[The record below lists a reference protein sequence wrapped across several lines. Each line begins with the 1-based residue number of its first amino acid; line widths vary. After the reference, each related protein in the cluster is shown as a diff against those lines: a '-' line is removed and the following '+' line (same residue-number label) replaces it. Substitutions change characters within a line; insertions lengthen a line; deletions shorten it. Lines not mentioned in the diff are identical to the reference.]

1 MESRAFEV
9 RKDQMVSEPVHRY
22 GSTTRMHR
30 LSFTIATTIASR
42 AILYRDRAM
51 RKVARLSRGASD
63 DAVVSQHWI
72 SSGNN
77 RLHAA
82 YVEPA
87 ATPPKAA
94 LLICHGIGE
103 IVGYWLPVQQL
114 LAANGIA
121 SLVFDYSGYGRSS
134 GSIDWSQ
141 CELDAVNAFEYL
153 QRIAPAT
160 PISMLG
166 LSMGSGIAAAVTD
179 KVTPQRLFLC
189 GSFTSYRAAAC
200 SIFLPRFLSEIVPP
214 IWNSQEAL
222 KNCTIPVVIVHGEK
236 DPLFPVQ
243 MAADLA
249 STCGENAE
257 LIVVPNLTHNEP
269 FYKPR
274 LSYWNLIISR
284 L

>member
-1 MESRAFEV
+1 M
-9 RKDQMVSEPVHRY
+9 
-22 GSTTRMHR
+22 RMHR
-30 LSFTIATTIASR
+30 LSFTVATTIASR

-51 RKVARLSRGASD
+51 RRVARLSSD
-63 DAVVSQHWI
+63 APEDVSVSQHWI
-72 SSGNN
+72 SSGAN

-82 YVEPA
+82 YVGPA

-103 IVGYWLPVQQL
+103 IVEYWFPVQQL
-114 LAANGIA
+114 LAANGVA

-153 QRIAPAT
+153 KRVAPST
-160 PISMLG
+160 PISILG
-166 LSMGSGIAAAVTD
+166 LSMGSGVAAAIID

-200 SIFLPRFLSEIVPP
+200 SVFLPRFLSAIVPP
-214 IWNSQEAL
+214 IWNSQETL
-222 KNCTIPVVIVHGEK
+222 RNCPIPVVIVHGEK

-249 STCGENAE
+249 SACGENAE
-257 LIVVPNLTHNEP
+257 LIVVPDLSHNEP

>member
-1 MESRAFEV
+1 
-9 RKDQMVSEPVHRY
+9 
-22 GSTTRMHR
+22 MHR

-42 AILYRDRAM
+42 AILYRDRAL
-51 RKVARLSRGASD
+51 RRIARLSRGTTEN
-63 DAVVSQHWI
+63 VIVSQHWI

-82 YVEPA
+82 YVAPA

-103 IVGYWLPVQQL
+103 IVEYWFPVQQL
-114 LAANGIA
+114 LAANGVA

-141 CELDAVNAFEYL
+141 CELDAVNAFEYMT
-153 QRIAPAT
+153 RIAPSMPA
-160 PISMLG
+160 SMLG
-166 LSMGSGIAAAVTD
+166 LSLGSGIAAAIVD
-179 KVTPQRLFLC
+179 KVKAQRLFLC
-189 GSFTSYRAAAC
+189 GAFTSYRAAAC
-200 SIFLPRFLSEIVPP
+200 SVFVPRFLSAFVPP
-214 IWNSQEAL
+214 IWDSQEAL
-222 KNCTIPVVIVHGEK
+222 KNCPIPVVIVHGEK

-249 STCGENAE
+249 SACGDNAE
-257 LIVVPNLTHNEP
+257 LIVVPNLSHNEP

-274 LSYWNLIISR
+274 LSYWNLVISR

>member
-1 MESRAFEV
+1 
-9 RKDQMVSEPVHRY
+9 
-22 GSTTRMHR
+22 MHR
-30 LSFTIATTIASR
+30 LTFTVATTIASR
-42 AILYRDRAM
+42 AIRYRDRAM
-51 RKVARLSRGASD
+51 RRVARLSRAATD
-63 DAVVSQHWI
+63 DVIVSQHWI

-87 ATPPKAA
+87 AAPAKAA

-103 IVGYWLPVQQL
+103 IVEYWFPVQHL
-114 LAANGIA
+114 LAANGVA

-134 GSIDWSQ
+134 GSIDWRQ

-153 QRIAPAT
+153 KHIAPST

-166 LSMGSGIAAAVTD
+166 LSMGSGVAAAVID
-179 KVTPQRLFLC
+179 KVMPQCLFLC

-200 SIFLPRFLSEIVPP
+200 AVFLPRFLSGIVPP
-214 IWNSQEAL
+214 IWNSRETL
-222 KNCTIPVVIVHGEK
+222 KNCLVPVIIVHGEK

-249 STCGENAE
+249 SACGANAE
-257 LIVVPNLTHNEP
+257 LIVVPNLSHNEP

>member
-1 MESRAFEV
+1 
-9 RKDQMVSEPVHRY
+9 
-22 GSTTRMHR
+22 MHK
-30 LSFTIATTIASR
+30 LSFTVATTIASR
-42 AILYRDRAM
+42 TILFRDRAL
-51 RKVARLSRGASD
+51 RRIARLSRGATEN
-63 DAVVSQHWI
+63 VIVSHHWI
-72 SSGNN
+72 SSEGN

-82 YVEPA
+82 YVAPA
-87 ATPPKAA
+87 VSAPKAA

-103 IVGYWLPVQQL
+103 IVEYWFPVQQL
-114 LAANGIA
+114 LAANCVA

-141 CELDAVNAFEYL
+141 CELDAVNAFKYL
-153 QRIAPAT
+153 KRIAPST

-166 LSMGSGIAAAVTD
+166 LSMGSGIAAAIIR
-179 KVTPQRLFLC
+179 KITPQRLFLC

-200 SIFLPRFLSEIVPP
+200 SIFLPRFLSAIVPP
-214 IWNSQEAL
+214 IWNSQETL
-222 KNCTIPVVIVHGEK
+222 RNCPFPVVIVHGEK

-249 STCGENAE
+249 SACGDNAE
-257 LIVVPNLTHNEP
+257 LIVVPNLSHNEP
-269 FYKPR
+269 FYRPR

>member
-1 MESRAFEV
+1 
-9 RKDQMVSEPVHRY
+9 
-22 GSTTRMHR
+22 MHR

-51 RKVARLSRGASD
+51 RRIARLSRGASD
-63 DAVVSQHWI
+63 DVAVSQHQI
-72 SSGNN
+72 SSGAN

-82 YVEPA
+82 YVAPA
-87 ATPPKAA
+87 ATSPKAA

-103 IVGYWLPVQQL
+103 IVEYWFPVQQL
-114 LAANGIA
+114 LAANGVA

-141 CELDAVNAFEYL
+141 CELDAVNAFDYL
-153 QRIAPAT
+153 KRIAPST

-166 LSMGSGIAAAVTD
+166 LSMGSGVAAAIID
-179 KVTPQRLFLC
+179 RITPNRLFLC
-189 GSFTSYRAAAC
+189 GSFTTYRAAAC
-200 SIFLPRFLSEIVPP
+200 SVFLPRFLSPLVPP

-222 KNCTIPVVIVHGEK
+222 KNCPIPVVIVHGEK

-249 STCGENAE
+249 SACGDNAE
-257 LIVVPNLTHNEP
+257 LIVVTNLSHNEP

>member
-1 MESRAFEV
+1 
-9 RKDQMVSEPVHRY
+9 
-22 GSTTRMHR
+22 MHR

-42 AILYRDRAM
+42 TILFRDRAL
-51 RKVARLSRGASD
+51 RRIARLSRGATED
-63 DAVVSQHWI
+63 VIVSHHWI
-72 SSGNN
+72 SSEGN

-82 YVEPA
+82 YIAPA
-87 ATPPKAA
+87 VAPPKAA

-103 IVGYWLPVQQL
+103 IVEYWFPVQQL
-114 LAANGIA
+114 LAANGVA

-141 CELDAVNAFEYL
+141 CELDAVNAFECL
-153 QRIAPAT
+153 KRIAPSS
-160 PISMLG
+160 PISILG
-166 LSMGSGIAAAVTD
+166 LSMGSGIAAAIIR

-200 SIFLPRFLSEIVPP
+200 SIFLPRFLSAIVPP

-222 KNCTIPVVIVHGEK
+222 RNCPLPVVIVHGEK

-249 STCGENAE
+249 SACGDNAE
-257 LIVVPNLTHNEP
+257 LIVVPNLSHNEP
-269 FYKPR
+269 FYRPR